1 MIEDP
6 RRLGRG
12 LAALLGESDRED
24 PGVGPNRER
33 PREVAIDHLAP
44 NRFQPRQ
51 TFDEEALAELTASVR
66 ERGILQPILVR
77 RGALPGTYEIIAGE
91 RRWRAAQR
99 ARLHQVPV
107 VIKEMTDAE
116 ALEVALIENIQR
128 RDLDA
133 IEEALGY
140 QRLMAE
146 FGHTQER
153 VGQLVN
159 KSRAVVA
166 NRLRLLALP
175 PEVQQLLRERKLDE
189 GHARALIGT
198 PDPLALANRIIA
210 EGMTTRDAE
219 GLAAGSKG
227 AGSKTG
233 RAEKSAPA
241 AKDADT
247 AALERDLTTALGLR
261 VTVNHRG
268 SGGEV
273 SVAYT
278 SLEQLD
284 EICRVLSAGRRI
296 LVDNDE
302 DLISGPPDPALIA
315 SELAQLK

>member
-12 LAALLGESDRED
+12 LAALLGESDGD
-24 PGVGPNRER
+24 DHGVGPSRER
-33 PREVAIDHLAP
+33 QREVPIENLAP

-66 ERGILQPILVR
+66 ERGVLQPILVR
-77 RGALPGTYEIIAGE
+77 RGALAGTYEIIAGE

-99 ARLHQVPV
+99 AQLHQVPV

-140 QRLMAE
+140 QRLIAE
-146 FGHTQER
+146 FGHTQEK

-175 PEVQQLLRERKLDE
+175 PEVQQLLRDRKLDE

-198 PDPLALANRIIA
+198 ADPLALANRIVA
-210 EGMTTRDAE
+210 EGMTARDAE
-219 GLAAGSKG
+219 GLAAGNK
-227 AGSKTG
+227 AGSTKGG
-233 RAEKSAPA
+233 RADKSSRAV
-241 AKDADT
+241 KDADT
-247 AALERDLTTALGLR
+247 AALERDLSTALGLR
-261 VTVNHRG
+261 VTVKHRG
-268 SGGEV
+268 AGGDV
-273 SVAYT
+273 SVAYA

-284 EICRVLSAGRRI
+284 ELCRVLSAGRRI
-296 LVDNDE
+296 LVDQDE
-302 DLISGPPDPALIA
+302 DLLSGPPDPSLIA